1 MTRTTE
7 YLEHKGI
14 PFEVV
19 VHPKAFTSIEEARAL
34 GIDAH
39 EVVKAL
45 LVDTRWGHVLAVIPG
60 DCRLDMKLVE
70 EAVGDHHAHLATE
83 GEVQHDLPE
92 FELGSLPPLGTL
104 LDMPTFVDAEVMRHE
119 TVVFA
124 AGSQTESVK
133 AAVNDLFDR
142 ERVTVAPLTRHPQDE
157 YV

>member
-19 VHPKAFTSIEEARAL
+19 DHPQAFTSIEEARAL
-34 GIDAH
+34 GVDAH

-45 LVDTRWGHVLAVIPG
+45 LVDTKWGHVLAVVPG
-60 DCRLDMKLVE
+60 DRRLDMKLLE

-83 GEVQHDLPE
+83 REIQHDLPG
-92 FELGSLPPLGTL
+92 FDLGSLPPLGTL
-104 LDMPTFVDAEVMRHE
+104 LEMPTFVDADVMRHQ

-133 AAVNDLFDR
+133 ARVNDLFDR
-142 ERVTVAPLTRHPQDE
+142 ERVTVAPLTRHAPDE

>member
-7 YLEHKGI
+7 YLTRKGI

-19 VHPKAFTSIEEARAL
+19 AHPKASTSIEEARAL

-39 EVVKAL
+39 IVVKAL

-60 DCRLDMKLVE
+60 DHRLDMKLLE
-70 EAVGDHHAHLATE
+70 EAVGDHHAHLASE
-83 GEVQHDLPE
+83 CEIQHDLPE
-92 FELGSLPPLGTL
+92 YELGSLPPLGTL
-104 LDMPTFVDAEVMRHE
+104 LDMPTFVDADVMRHE

-124 AGSQTESVK
+124 AGSQTESVR
-133 AAVNDLFDR
+133 ARVNDLFDR
-142 ERVTVAPLTRHPQDE
+142 ERVTVAPLTRHASDE